1 MIEDP
6 IVNEVR
12 KARDNHAKKFN
23 YDLTKI
29 YKDIRKS
36 QRKHNRK
43 LVNLNP
49 KRYLAPT
56 GT

>member
-6 IVNEVR
+6 IVNEIR
-12 KARDNHAKKFN
+12 KTRDNHAKKFN

-36 QRKHNRK
+36 QRKHNHK
-43 LVNLNP
+43 LVSLNP

-56 GT
+56 GS